1 MNLPPDVAQHPV
13 AYFVAVAFGAI
24 VVGLVCGLIP
34 LAAGALTKQKRLA
47 ILGFTACFV
56 GGLLGGVLLAVPLAL
71 GFTITIIVKWKNM
84 AEHNEPTQPTGGT

>member
-24 VVGLVCGLIP
+24 VVGLVCGLIA

-56 GGLLGGVLLAVPLAL
+56 
-71 GFTITIIVKWKNM
+71 
-84 AEHNEPTQPTGGT
+84 EHNEPTPPTGGT